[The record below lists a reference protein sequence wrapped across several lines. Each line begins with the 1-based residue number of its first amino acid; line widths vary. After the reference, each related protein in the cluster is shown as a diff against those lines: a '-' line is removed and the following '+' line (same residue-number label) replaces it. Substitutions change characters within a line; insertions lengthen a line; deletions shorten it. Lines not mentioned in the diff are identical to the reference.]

1 MAAAG
6 AMILVVGLSQL
17 GTASPG
23 TGTAQGTTAAAA
35 RPMENL
41 GRGVVAV
48 RSGESDVLVSWRLLG
63 LDPENIGF
71 NVYRATG
78 DGDWSQINDDVLTD
92 GTNFVDSGADLSQ
105 SNSYRVTPVVD
116 GEEGEPSGAF
126 TLDGDAADEPV
137 VRVPLR
143 DGGRIQFVW
152 VGDLTGDGEYDYVI
166 DRQTSPQSIEAYSSE
181 GDFLWEADM
190 GPNSTD
196 QNNIEGGS
204 ARAGPPAGGRTAP

>member
-1 MAAAG
+1 MEHRHRRRSGLRRAGSTAVTAAG

-71 NVYRATG
+71 NVYRATC

-116 GEEGEPSGAF
+116 GEEGEPWSPPGKTSRAPTALPSSGPSRS
-126 TLDGDAADEPV
+126 AASCA
-137 VRVPLR
+137 RCR
-143 DGGRIQFVW
+143 
-152 VGDLTGDGEYDYVI
+152 
-166 DRQTSPQSIEAYSSE
+166 SS
-181 GDFLWEADM
+181 
-190 GPNSTD
+190 
-196 QNNIEGGS
+196 
-204 ARAGPPAGGRTAP
+204 RTAPYAR